1 MAGLTNQG
9 LEIKRLTEIRE
20 GLQGE
25 ANALFSDLIPE
36 GDVLDTSSASTIGR
50 LIGLL
55 TPSQTDIWEAIQQV
69 YSAFD
74 PNSAA
79 GIALD
84 NLVALSG
91 IVRRGAVASTARVL
105 LQGDY
110 NVVIPQGSLVSSSF
124 TNNRFTIPSE
134 VELDENN
141 VVGFSCKIQTVQ
153 NSTLYTVTY
162 KDSTNSVDLNY
173 TSGASATEDAILEG
187 LAASIN
193 ANYGTLLTATV
204 DADSLKVSVDDLVT
218 QTSYELSSNLF
229 FTGATKSI
237 TVIGTTTGPLAQNPL
252 TIDTIT
258 TPIFGWNS
266 VVQPAAASAG
276 FNKETDSQLRS
287 RFSESKFTR
296 GSNILEALYSELIS
310 LDGISDVVIYENV
323 TDVVDARGIPP
334 HAFMVLVAG
343 GLEGEIA
350 EAIWANRPA
359 GITTHGNSVF
369 LITDVFGNLK
379 EVYFQRPTLVD
390 LYVSVEVSVDDT
402 FPPNG
407 VESIRSALFDYIKTT
422 ADVGKGVTYS
432 RLYTPIN
439 SVPGHQ
445 VDSLEIGLSASPTGT
460 TNISL
465 SYDEIIKLEIGNI
478 EVNAV

>member
-20 GLQGE
+20 GLQSE
-25 ANALFSDLIPE
+25 ANALFTDLIPE

-55 TPSQTDIWEAIQQV
+55 TPSQTDIWESIQQV

-91 IVRRGAVASTARVL
+91 IVRSGSIATTARVL
-105 LQGDY
+105 LEGDY
-110 NVVIPQGSLVSSSF
+110 NVVIPEDSLVSSSF
-124 TNNRFTIPSE
+124 TNNRFTVPSE
-134 VELDENN
+134 VELDEDN
-141 VVGFSCKIQTVQ
+141 VVGFTCKIQTVQ
-153 NSTLYTVTY
+153 NATVYTVTY
-162 KDSTNSVDLNY
+162 KDSTNSVDLSY
-173 TSGASATEDAILEG
+173 TSGASATEAAILQG
-187 LAASIN
+187 LADSVN
-193 ANYGTLLTATV
+193 TNYGSLLTAVV
-204 DADSLKVSVDDLVT
+204 DADSLRVSVDDLVT

-229 FTGATKSI
+229 FTTITKGI
-237 TVIGTTTGPLAQNPL
+237 TVVCTVTGPLAQNPL

-266 VVQPAAASAG
+266 VVQPAAASVG
-276 FNKETDSQLRS
+276 FNRETDSQLRA

-296 GSNILEALYSELIS
+296 GSNILEALYSELIA
-310 LDGISDVVIYENV
+310 LDGISDVVIYENT

-343 GLEGEIA
+343 GLEKEIA
-350 EAIWANRPA
+350 EAIWSNRPA
-359 GITTHGNSVF
+359 GITTHGNNVF
-369 LITDVFGNLK
+369 LITDIFDNLK

-407 VESIRSALFDYIKTT
+407 VEAIRSALFDYIKTT

-432 RLYTPIN
+432 RLYTPLN

-445 VDSLEIGLSASPTGT
+445 VDSLTVGLSASPTGT
-460 TNISL
+460 TNVSL